1 MTREWRMLG
10 METRNEEENDDVLQE
25 GRQKKSWK
33 KDRPRII
40 NVPLTQAEYD
50 LIANASAL
58 SGKSKRET
66 VRILITRNFSGF
78 EAWAKNQ
85 SFYVDMLN
93 ELRKQ
98 GTNLNQIAR
107 IFNSGEKTMLS
118 PADKKVIDQLNNN
131 LIKVAEFLVDMLA
144 MKEEK

>member
-10 METRNEEENDDVLQE
+10 METRNEEENDDFLQVE
-25 GRQKKSWK
+25 RQKKSWK

-40 NVPLTQAEYD
+40 NIPLSQAEYD

-118 PADKKVIDQLNNN
+118 PADKKVIYQLNNN
-131 LIKVAEFLVDMLA
+131 LIKVAEFLVDTLA

>member
-1 MTREWRMLG
+1 
-10 METRNEEENDDVLQE
+10 MEMSNGEENDEFLQE
-25 GRQKKSWK
+25 ERQKKSWK

-66 VRILITRNFSGF
+66 VRILITRNFNGF
-78 EAWAKNQ
+78 EVWAKNQ
-85 SFYVDMLN
+85 KPYIETLN

-98 GTNLNQIAR
+98 GTNLNQIAK

-131 LIKVAEFLVDMLA
+131 LLKVAEFLIDILA

>member
-1 MTREWRMLG
+1 MLG
-10 METRNEEENDDVLQE
+10 METRNEEENDDFLQVE
-25 GRQKKSWK
+25 RQKKSWK

-40 NVPLTQAEYD
+40 NIPLSQAEYD

-131 LIKVAEFLVDMLA
+131 LIKVAEFLVDTLA

>member
-1 MTREWRMLG
+1 MLG
-10 METRNEEENDDVLQE
+10 METRNEEENDDFLQE
-25 GRQKKSWK
+25 ERKKKSWK

-40 NVPLTQAEYD
+40 NIPLSQAEYD

-131 LIKVAEFLVDMLA
+131 LIKVAEFLVDTLA

>member
-1 MTREWRMLG
+1 MLG
-10 METRNEEENDDVLQE
+10 METRNEEENDDFLQE
-25 GRQKKSWK
+25 ERQKKSWK

-40 NVPLTQAEYD
+40 NIPLSQAEYD

-78 EAWAKNQ
+78 EAFAKNQ

-144 MKEEK
+144 MKEKK

>member
-1 MTREWRMLG
+1 

-66 VRILITRNFSGF
+66 VRILITRNFNGF
-78 EAWAKNQ
+78 EALAKNQ
-85 SFYVDMLN
+85 SFYVDTLN

>member
-1 MTREWRMLG
+1 
-10 METRNEEENDDVLQE
+10 METRNGEENDDFLQE
-25 GRQKKSWK
+25 ERQKKSWK

-40 NVPLTQAEYD
+40 NIPLSQAEYD

-85 SFYVDMLN
+85 SLYVDMFN

>member
-1 MTREWRMLG
+1 MLG
-10 METRNEEENDDVLQE
+10 METRNEEENDDFLQE
-25 GRQKKSWK
+25 ERQKKSWK

-40 NVPLTQAEYD
+40 NIPLSQAEYD

-131 LIKVAEFLVDMLA
+131 LIKVAEFLVDTLA

>member
-1 MTREWRMLG
+1 
-10 METRNEEENDDVLQE
+10 METRNEEENDDFLQE
-25 GRQKKSWK
+25 ERQKKSWK

-40 NVPLTQAEYD
+40 NIPLSQAEYD

-131 LIKVAEFLVDMLA
+131 LIKVAEFLVDTLA

>member
-1 MTREWRMLG
+1 

-66 VRILITRNFSGF
+66 ARILITRNFSGF
-78 EAWAKNQ
+78 EALAKNQ
-85 SFYVDMLN
+85 SFYVDTLN

-107 IFNSGEKTMLS
+107 IFNSGEKTMLL
-118 PADKKVIDQLNNN
+118 PADKKVIDKLNNS
-131 LIKVAEFLVDMLA
+131 LIKVAEFLIDILG

>member
-1 MTREWRMLG
+1 
-10 METRNEEENDDVLQE
+10 METRNEEENGDFLQE
-25 GRQKKSWK
+25 EQQKKSWK

-40 NVPLTQAEYD
+40 NIPLSQAEYD

-107 IFNSGEKTMLS
+107 IFNSGEKIMLS

>member
-1 MTREWRMLG
+1 
-10 METRNEEENDDVLQE
+10 METRNEEENDDFLQE
-25 GRQKKSWK
+25 KRQKKSWK

-40 NVPLTQAEYD
+40 NIPLSQAEYD